1 MKSLKIFSNLKFEKD
16 GETIL
21 INSTGAEVIIELSDQ
36 KIFNSLKKISFG
48 ESSLYSFSL
57 FAHKNAR
64 KLGIKVIIKT
74 PKKTIISLGNT
85 SFYLFK
91 KILLQITILFDR

>member
-36 KIFNSLKKISFG
+36 KC
-48 ESSLYSFSL
+48 
-57 FAHKNAR
+57 
-64 KLGIKVIIKT
+64 
-74 PKKTIISLGNT
+74 
-85 SFYLFK
+85 
-91 KILLQITILFDR
+91 